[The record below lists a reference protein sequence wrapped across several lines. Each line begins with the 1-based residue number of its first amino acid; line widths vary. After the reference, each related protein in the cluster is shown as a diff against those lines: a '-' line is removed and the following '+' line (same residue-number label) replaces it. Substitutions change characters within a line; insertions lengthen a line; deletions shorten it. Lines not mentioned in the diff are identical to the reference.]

1 MIRLKTILE
10 SITRNTR
17 DNLKIKVFLKEIV
30 GKNVKN
36 L

>member
-17 DNLKIKVFLKEIV
+17 DHLKIKVFLKEIV
-30 GKNVKN
+30 GKNIKN